1 MLLENLDCHS
11 QHPKSTILVI
21 QSTSLLRALR
31 VLNLTFSDFPLLIY
45 YIYPMLLNLDKAS
58 NVKYNSFLDYLNL
71 LLDLRKPT
79 GNWHI
84 DQN

>member
-21 QSTSLLRALR
+21 QSTSLLPALR
-31 VLNLTFSDFPLLIY
+31 VLNLTFSDFPLLIF

-58 NVKYNSFLDYLNL
+58 NMKYNSFLDYLNS